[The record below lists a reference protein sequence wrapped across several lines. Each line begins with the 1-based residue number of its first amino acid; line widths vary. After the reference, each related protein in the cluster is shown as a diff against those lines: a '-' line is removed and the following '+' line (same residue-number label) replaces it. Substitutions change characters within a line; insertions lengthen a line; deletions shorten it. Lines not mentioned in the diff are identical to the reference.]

1 MKETQLFFQKMIV
14 KYSVEI
20 AFKTNGINIFL
31 IAREYY
37 YLQRLT
43 FFLKKLR
50 MCFLSFALYILKQY

>member
-1 MKETQLFFQKMIV
+1 MIV